1 MAGAWVLREMGN
13 DRLSRWNAARGSGGA
28 ERKLMIEE
36 GGRGGPGSE
45 ENQEDPICIWEK
57 GRGTS

>member
-1 MAGAWVLREMGN
+1 LREMGN